1 MNDSNQPDRS
11 NGWNAT
17 PIAELR
23 NSLVGAGMIQAW
35 AKTLPAGASIL
46 DLGCGPGTPR
56 SKVLIDAGFEIYAVD
71 AAPTMAAAYQDYF
84 PAARVVC
91 EPAEESYYFG
101 RTFDAV
107 MSWGLMFLL
116 TAETQRSVIHRV
128 ATVLKPGGRFLF
140 TAPSQIVT
148 WADAS
153 TGRES
158 VSLGVDEYT
167 SILKDAGFELIA
179 EYTDDG
185 ENHYY
190 DSVATD
196 LHG

>member
-1 MNDSNQPDRS
+1 MSDVEDRS
-11 NGWNAT
+11 NGWNV
-17 PIAELR
+17 IAPETLR
-23 NSLVGAGMIQAW
+23 GSHVGVTTMQAW
-35 AKTLPAGASIL
+35 ANTLTSGASIL

-56 SKVLIDAGFEIYAVD
+56 SKVLIDAGFELYAVD
-71 AAPTMAAAYQDYF
+71 ASPRMATAYQRYF
-84 PAARVVC
+84 PTARVAC
-91 EPAEESYYFG
+91 EPAEESRFFD

-116 TAETQRSVIHRV
+116 PAQTQRNLIHQVARV
-128 ATVLKPGGRFLF
+128 LNPGGRFLF
-140 TAPSQIVT
+140 TAPMQICT

-158 VSLGVDEYT
+158 VSLGADEYT
-167 SILKDAGFELIA
+167 AIINSAGLKLIG

-190 DSVATD
+190 DSVKPAV
-196 LHG
+196 

>member
-1 MNDSNQPDRS
+1 MHDSDQPDRS

-23 NSLVGAGMIQAW
+23 NSQVGIDTIQAW
-35 AKTLPAGASIL
+35 ANTLPAGTSIL

-56 SKVLIDAGFEIYAVD
+56 SKVLIDAGFEVYAVD
-71 AAPTMAAAYQDYF
+71 AAPIMAAAYQDYF

-91 EPAEESYYFG
+91 EPAEESNYFG

-116 TAETQRSVIHRV
+116 TAETQRNVVHRV
-128 ATVLKPGGRFLF
+128 AKVLKPGGRFLF
-140 TAPSQIVT
+140 TAPTQILT

-153 TGRES
+153 TGLES
-158 VSLGVDEYT
+158 VSLGFDEYT
-167 SILKDAGFELIA
+167 SILRDAGFELIA

-190 DSVATD
+190 DSLKSV
-196 LHG
+196 